1 MKDIIKVVNVSKYLG
16 GVKILDNI
24 TFEVKRSERLLIIGP
39 SRSGKT
45 TLIRTLL
52 NIYNRDS
59 GYIELFGRDPN
70 IDRVEA
76 LRKVGYIP
84 QKLSIP
90 KDIYLLDIFKLR
102 CSLLNISL
110 EKGLEN
116 IEEILGETRINRILN
131 MKGMKADRRSR
142 KKFYLAMALLGE
154 PSVIV
159 IDGLMEFIDRDILTI
174 LSRILSP
181 GITFIATSRGYE
193 MRLEFDRLLR
203 LENGRI
209 IG

>member
-1 MKDIIKVVNVSKYLG
+1 
-16 GVKILDNI
+16 
-24 TFEVKRSERLLIIGP
+24 
-39 SRSGKT
+39 
-45 TLIRTLL
+45 LL

-76 LRKVGYIP
+76 LRRIGYIP
-84 QKLSIP
+84 QKLNIP
-90 KDIYLLDIFKLR
+90 KDLYLRDIFKLR

-131 MKGMKADRRSR
+131 IKGIKADMWSR
-142 KKFYLAMALLGE
+142 KKFYLAMALVGE
-154 PSVIV
+154 PSAIV

-174 LSRILSP
+174 LSRILST

-209 IG
+209 VE